1 MTGDAPSADAVQWAI
16 RSAVASRSGSMSWRA
31 IAASRRAGE
40 DRMSPRRLRVNS
52 TLPAPTRTIL
62 GIVLPVHP
70 VIRTYG
76 RPDVTVAGFAVDVQ
90 PRPLRLR
97 SLLRVRV

>member
-1 MTGDAPSADAVQWAI
+1 MVGVAPRAAAVQRAI

-31 IAASRRAGE
+31 IAESRRAGE

-62 GIVLPVHP
+62 GIVLPANP

-76 RPDVTVAGFAVDVQ
+76 RPDVTVAGSRIGLQ
-90 PRPLRLR
+90 PARSDADRRPE
-97 SLLRVRV
+97 S